1 MYTVTPKDV
10 ITFWT
15 DAGPALWFAENRDFD
30 ARLRWS
36 FFGASDV
43 SVGASLA
50 MTLVFMAICLGLAS
64 GLFGPGMD
72 LAIFAIHLM
81 GASSI

>member
-15 DAGPALWFAENRDFD
+15 EAGPALWFAENRDFD

-36 FFGASDV
+36 YFGAQQAAAGGDLDAWQ
-43 SVGASLA
+43 ASLKA
-50 MTLVFMAICLGLAS
+50 RWR
-64 GLFGPGMD
+64 
-72 LAIFAIHLM
+72 
-81 GASSI
+81 